1 MKRRRQTREEFLT
14 RWQRR
19 ARAAKKPLDT
29 MDENELRAEVARL
42 RGERQGEHQG
52 ERQASAVKLVDRG
65 KPIFQRRPAR
75 RPWK

>member
-1 MKRRRQTREEFLT
+1 
-14 RWQRR
+14 
-19 ARAAKKPLDT
+19 